1 MRNSGKRWP
10 MAAQLAIRLVVGV
23 VGVVAGGRILLRL
36 NCISNS
42 FIPFQDW
49 SQSYTVHDL
58 HDVHDRF
65 WVTHVHDGGLIQFTQ
80 ISGAFFFLR
89 CVLGGVSAMVMR
101 RCFGPLGLW
110 AFGGFFWPW
119 TCFGTEIFEHHQN
132 RRDVLI

>member
-1 MRNSGKRWP
+1 

-110 AFGGFFWPW
+110 GLLLAMDMLW
-119 TCFGTEIFEHHQN
+119 N
-132 RRDVLI
+132 RNFRTSPEQKGCSDLII

>member
-1 MRNSGKRWP
+1 

-58 HDVHDRF
+58 HAVHDRF

-80 ISGAFFFLR
+80 ISGAFFFLALCFR
-89 CVLGGVSAMVMR
+89 WCFCHGDEEMFWA
-101 RCFGPLGLW
+101 FGPLG
-110 AFGGFFWPW
+110 ASFGHGHALEQKFSNI
-119 TCFGTEIFEHHQN
+119 TRTEGMF
-132 RRDVLI
+132 